1 LCGETATTEL
11 WAIHPLAGAM
21 RLRAEWIGP
30 AALLGAAAIWGFVP
44 VSSRYVVRTLT
55 PGQLLVAR
63 FVFASLAVLLFI
75 AIARPPLP
83 SRRLLPRAVALGLLG
98 TLGFNVPLAYGI
110 QRVEAGPA
118 ALLNAASPI
127 FIALLAG
134 LMLGEVIRPRMIAG
148 LTLALSGSVV
158 VATISDGGLR
168 LSSSQLLGSGLV
180 LLSAFNWG
188 IYSVLV
194 KPWLGR
200 IPAMSIPML
209 GTLAGAP
216 LVLPLGADGFGGALG
231 QLDWRGWLAVFVFA
245 LGASVIASVLFA
257 VGLQLGMASRSG
269 MFLYL
274 TPLFGVIASITLLGE
289 PFTAGAVAG
298 GGLILAGVLI
308 ATLRPDA
315 ATGPLPELSEAD

>member
-1 LCGETATTEL
+1 
-11 WAIHPLAGAM
+11 M
-21 RLRAEWIGP
+21 KLRAEWLGP
-30 AALLGAAAIWGFVP
+30 AALVGAAGIGGVVP
-44 VSSRYVVRTLT
+44 VSSRDVVQTLT

-63 FVFASLAVLLFI
+63 FVFASLAVLVFMVV
-75 AIARPPLP
+75 ARPPLP
-83 SRRLLPRAVALGLLG
+83 QRHLLPRAVALGLLG

-110 QRVEAGPA
+110 QRIEAGPA

-134 LMLGEVIRPRMIAG
+134 LMLGEVIRPRMLAG
-148 LTLALSGSVV
+148 LALALAGSAV
-158 VATISDGGLR
+158 VAAVSDGGLQ
-168 LSSSQLLGSGLV
+168 LSRSQLLGSGLV

-188 IYSVLV
+188 VYSVLV

-200 IPAMSIPML
+200 IPAMSVPML

-216 LVLPLGADGFGGALG
+216 LVLPLGAGGFGGALG

-245 LGASVIASVLFA
+245 IGASVVASILFA
-257 VGLQLGMASRSG
+257 VGLQHGMASRSG

-274 TPLFGVIASITLLGE
+274 TPLFGVIASTTLLNE
-289 PFTAGAVAG
+289 PLTAGAVAG

-308 ATLRPDA
+308 ATLRPGAPARRFVELADA
-315 ATGPLPELSEAD
+315 D

>member
-1 LCGETATTEL
+1 
-11 WAIHPLAGAM
+11 M
-21 RLRAEWIGP
+21 KLRAEWIGP

-44 VSSRYVVRTLT
+44 VSSRYVVQTLT

-63 FVFASLAVLLFI
+63 FVFASLAVLAFM

-83 SRRLLPRAVALGLLG
+83 SRALLPRAVALGLLG

-110 QRVEAGPA
+110 QRIEAGPA

-134 LMLGEVIRPRMIAG
+134 LMLGEVIRPRM
-148 LTLALSGSVV
+148 LTGLALALAGSVV
-158 VATISDGGLR
+158 VAAVSDGGMH
-168 LSSSQLLGSGLV
+168 LSRGQLLGSGLV

-200 IPAMSIPML
+200 IPAMSVPML
-209 GTLAGAP
+209 GTLAGVP
-216 LVLPLGADGFGGALG
+216 LVLPLGAGGFGSALG

-245 LGASVIASVLFA
+245 IGASVIASILFA
-257 VGLQLGMASRSG
+257 VGLQHGMASRSG

-274 TPLFGVIASITLLGE
+274 TPLFGVVASTTLLGE
-289 PFTAGAVAG
+289 PLTAGAVAG
-298 GGLILAGVLI
+298 GGLILAGVLV
-308 ATLRPDA
+308 ATLKLGA
-315 ATGPLPELSEAD
+315 SATQLPTLAEAD